1 MPGMA
6 EGTKIMEDNRK
17 EQMEALETLM
27 EFNDRLVKN
36 MQIIVRELSGN
47 RLEDTDKFLKS
58 ILDAMNWEIQVVN
71 GTMEALNE
79 GKERVN
85 KETFNDAV
93 VALSNAVKENDDAK
107 MAEAFTAIIP
117 VFEKLGESA
126 KEVIK

>member
-1 MPGMA
+1 MPRMA

-17 EQMEALETLM
+17 EQIEALETLT
-27 EFNDRLVKN
+27 EFNDRLVNN
-36 MQIIVRELSGN
+36 MQIIVKELSGN

-58 ILDAMNWEIQVVN
+58 ILDAINWEIQVVN
-71 GTMEALNE
+71 GTMEVLNE

-93 VALSNAVKENDDAK
+93 VALSDAVKENDDAK

-117 VFEKLGESA
+117 VFENLGKSA

>member
-1 MPGMA
+1 MA

-17 EQMEALETLM
+17 EQMEALETLT
-27 EFNDRLVKN
+27 EFNDRLVNN
-36 MQIIVRELSGN
+36 MQIIVKELSGN

-71 GTMEALNE
+71 GTMEVLND

-93 VALSNAVKENDDAK
+93 VALSTAVKANNDAK
-107 MAEAFTAIIP
+107 MAEAFTTIIP

>member
-1 MPGMA
+1 MA

-17 EQMEALETLM
+17 EQMEALETLT
-27 EFNDRLVKN
+27 EFNDRLVNN
-36 MQIIVRELSGN
+36 MQIIVRELSGK

-71 GTMEALNE
+71 GTMEVLND

-93 VALSNAVKENDDAK
+93 VALSDAVNAKDDAK
-107 MAEAFTAIIP
+107 MAQAFTAIIP
-117 VFEKLGESA
+117 MFEKLGESA

>member
-1 MPGMA
+1 MA

-17 EQMEALETLM
+17 EQMEALETLT
-27 EFNDRLVKN
+27 EFNDRLVNN
-36 MQIIVRELSGN
+36 MQIIVKELSGN

>member
-1 MPGMA
+1 MA

-17 EQMEALETLM
+17 EQMEALETLT
-27 EFNDRLVKN
+27 EFNDRLVNN
-36 MQIIVRELSGN
+36 MQIIVKELSGN

-117 VFEKLGESA
+117 VFENLGESA

>member
-1 MPGMA
+1 MA

-17 EQMEALETLM
+17 EQVEALETLT
-27 EFNDRLVKN
+27 EFNDRLVNN
-36 MQIIVRELSGN
+36 MQIIVKELSGN
-47 RLEDTDKFLKS
+47 RLEDTDNFFKS
-58 ILDAMNWEIQVVN
+58 ILDAINWEIQVVN
-71 GTMEALNE
+71 GTMEVLNE

-93 VALSNAVKENDDAK
+93 VALSNAVNAKDDAK
-107 MAEAFTAIIP
+107 MAKAFTAIIP

>member
-1 MPGMA
+1 
-6 EGTKIMEDNRK
+6 MEDNRK

>member
-1 MPGMA
+1 MA

-17 EQMEALETLM
+17 EQIEALDTLT
-27 EFNDRLVKN
+27 EFNDRLVNN
-36 MQIIVRELSGN
+36 MQIIAKELSGN

-58 ILDAMNWEIQVVN
+58 ILDAINWEIQVVN
-71 GTMEALNE
+71 GTMEVLNE

-93 VALSNAVKENDDAK
+93 VALNDAVKENDDAK

-117 VFEKLGESA
+117 VFENLGKSA

>member
-17 EQMEALETLM
+17 EQMEALETLT
-27 EFNDRLVKN
+27 EFNDRLVNN
-36 MQIIVRELSGN
+36 MQIIVKELSGN

-58 ILDAMNWEIQVVN
+58 ILDAINWEIQVVN
-71 GTMEALNE
+71 GTMDVLNE
-79 GKERVN
+79 GEERVN

-93 VALSNAVKENDDAK
+93 VALSDAVSAKDDAK

>member
-1 MPGMA
+1 MA

-17 EQMEALETLM
+17 EQIEALETLT
-27 EFNDRLVKN
+27 EFNDRLVNN
-36 MQIIVRELSGN
+36 MQIIVKELSGN

-58 ILDAMNWEIQVVN
+58 ILDAINWEIQVVN
-71 GTMEALNE
+71 GTMEVLNE

-93 VALSNAVKENDDAK
+93 VALSDAVKENDDAK

-117 VFEKLGESA
+117 VFENLGKSA

>member
-1 MPGMA
+1 MPRMA

-17 EQMEALETLM
+17 EQMEALETLT
-27 EFNDRLVKN
+27 EFNDRLVNN
-36 MQIIVRELSGN
+36 MQIIVKELSGN

-117 VFEKLGESA
+117 VFENLGESA

>member
-1 MPGMA
+1 MA
-6 EGTKIMEDNRK
+6 EETKIMEDNRK
-17 EQMEALETLM
+17 EQMEALETLT
-27 EFNDRLVKN
+27 EFNDRLVNN
-36 MQIIVRELSGN
+36 MQIIVKELSGN

-71 GTMEALNE
+71 GTMEVLND

-85 KETFNDAV
+85 KETFNDV
-93 VALSNAVKENDDAK
+93 VVTLSTAVKVNDDAK

>member
-36 MQIIVRELSGN
+36 MQIIVKELSGN

>member
-1 MPGMA
+1 MPRMA

-17 EQMEALETLM
+17 EQIEALETLL
-27 EFNDRLVKN
+27 EFNDRLVNN
-36 MQIIVRELSGN
+36 MQIIVKELSGN

-71 GTMEALNE
+71 GTMEVLNE

-93 VALSNAVKENDDAK
+93 VALSDAVKVNQDAE
-107 MAEAFTAIIP
+107 MAEAFTTIIP

-126 KEVIK
+126 KEVII

>member
-1 MPGMA
+1 MA

-17 EQMEALETLM
+17 EQIEALETLT
-27 EFNDRLVKN
+27 EFNDRLVNN
-36 MQIIVRELSGN
+36 MQIIVKELSGN

-58 ILDAMNWEIQVVN
+58 ILDAINWEIEVVN
-71 GTMEALNE
+71 GTMEVLNE
-79 GKERVN
+79 GEERVN

-93 VALSNAVKENDDAK
+93 VALSDAVSAKDDAK

-126 KEVIK
+126 KKAIK

>member
-1 MPGMA
+1 MA

-17 EQMEALETLM
+17 EQMEALETLT
-27 EFNDRLVKN
+27 EFNDRLINN
-36 MQIIVRELSGN
+36 MQIIVKELSGN

-71 GTMEALNE
+71 GTMEVLNE

-85 KETFNDAV
+85 KEAFNDAV
-93 VALSNAVKENDDAK
+93 VALSDAVKENDDAK

-117 VFEKLGESA
+117 VFENLGKSA

>member
-1 MPGMA
+1 MA

-17 EQMEALETLM
+17 EQVEALETLT
-27 EFNDRLVKN
+27 EFNDRLVNN
-36 MQIIVRELSGN
+36 MQIIVKYLFVN

-58 ILDAMNWEIQVVN
+58 ILDAINWEIQVVN
-71 GTMEALNE
+71 GTMEVLNE

-93 VALSNAVKENDDAK
+93 VALSNAVNAKDDAK
-107 MAEAFTAIIP
+107 MAQAFTAIIP

>member
-1 MPGMA
+1 MA

-36 MQIIVRELSGN
+36 MQIIVKELSGN

-71 GTMEALNE
+71 GTMETLNE

-93 VALSNAVKENDDAK
+93 VALSNAVKENNDAK

>member
-1 MPGMA
+1 MA

-27 EFNDRLVKN
+27 EFNDRLVNN
-36 MQIIVRELSGN
+36 MQIIVKELSGN

-58 ILDAMNWEIQVVN
+58 ILDAINWEIQVVN
-71 GTMEALNE
+71 GTMEVLNE
-79 GKERVN
+79 SKERVN

-93 VALSNAVKENDDAK
+93 VALNDAVKENDDAK

-117 VFEKLGESA
+117 VFENLGKSA

>member
-1 MPGMA
+1 MA

>member
-1 MPGMA
+1 MA

-17 EQMEALETLM
+17 EQMEALETLT

-36 MQIIVRELSGN
+36 MQIIVKELSGN

-71 GTMEALNE
+71 GTMETLNE

-93 VALSNAVKENDDAK
+93 VALSNAVKENNDAK

>member
-1 MPGMA
+1 MA

-17 EQMEALETLM
+17 EQMEALETLT
-27 EFNDRLVKN
+27 EFNDRLVNN
-36 MQIIVRELSGN
+36 MQIIVKELSGN

-58 ILDAMNWEIQVVN
+58 ILDAINWEIQVVN
-71 GTMEALNE
+71 GTMDVLNE

-93 VALSNAVKENDDAK
+93 VALSNAVKENNDAK

>member
-1 MPGMA
+1 MA

-36 MQIIVRELSGN
+36 MQIIVKELSGN